1 MMGLLQTSRLSR
13 AKSTDVPYT
22 PAPVG
27 RMSRLRSTRTGV
39 AIALVLTL
47 AACGAR
53 RDLRPQENTA
63 LPPAPYGATA
73 TPTPGQLLDP
83 NTQQRPSRSDE
94 LLTESK
100 ARGDD
105 PFALPPTH

>member
-1 MMGLLQTSRLSR
+1 MGRLPRHHRSSR
-13 AKSTDVPYT
+13 AKSRDVPQ
-22 PAPVG
+22 AVRPV
-27 RMSRLRSTRTGV
+27 SRLRSTRTVVGV
-39 AIALVLTL
+39 VALAVAL